1 MTLLLLLLTMLAELL
16 GACSCANTC
25 IRVMA
30 CPRSELL
37 TFQGC
42 CRVQFADS
50 NQTVFRELNIQEL
63 PPPEGMKINEMR
75 CEC

>member
-1 MTLLLLLLTMLAELL
+1 MTLLLLLLTMLAKLL
-16 GACSCANTC
+16 GDDLCAISCINAMVCT
-25 IRVMA
+25 
-30 CPRSELL
+30 RSELL
-37 TFQGC
+37 TSQRC

-75 CEC
+75 YEC